1 MISHKNVIANVL
13 QISAFEKT
21 HRDALAA
28 PGGPQHTEVVL
39 GLLPQS
45 HIYAL
50 VVMCHTGPYRGDQVI
65 VLPKF
70 ELKSYLASIQ
80 HFKIGSLFLVRT
92 VIDYCGFLLLI
103 SLSGPANY
111 HYHAPKPRGLQEVR
125 PQLGEI
131 SVHWGSSSGYGNSRG
146 FPKDVPRCYSSA
158 RLW

>member
-21 HRDALAA
+21 HRDALAT

-70 ELKSYLASIQ
+70 ELKLYLAAIQ
-80 HFKIGSLFLVRT
+80 NFKIGSLFLVRT
-92 VIDYCGFLLLI
+92 VLSRCRFLLLI
-103 SLSGPANY
+103 YLPGSP
-111 HYHAPKPRGLQEVR
+111 HHHHHAPKPRCLQQV
-125 PQLGEI
+125 
-131 SVHWGSSSGYGNSRG
+131 
-146 FPKDVPRCYSSA
+146 
-158 RLW
+158 